1 MIDSSIPIDASIQP
15 PNIDNFSSDSMNP
28 FSVVTSSLDNEDTT
42 STHIADSSLPDTY
55 IPFVRSVDK
64 PSSSL
69 PKTMMVT
76 EDSSVHVLDS
86 VVLIH

>member
-1 MIDSSIPIDASIQP
+1 
-15 PNIDNFSSDSMNP
+15 
-28 FSVVTSSLDNEDTT
+28 LDNEDTT